1 MKKFQRMIENMEE
14 SFLTTLSWDKVR
26 ARIEKA

>member
-1 MKKFQRMIENMEE
+1 MIENMEE

-26 ARIEKA
+26 ARIEKS